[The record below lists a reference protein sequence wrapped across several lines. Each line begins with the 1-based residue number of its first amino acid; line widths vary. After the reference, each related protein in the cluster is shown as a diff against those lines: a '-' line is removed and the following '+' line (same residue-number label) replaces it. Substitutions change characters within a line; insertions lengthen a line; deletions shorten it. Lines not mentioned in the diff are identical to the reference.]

1 MILKSQFLLL
11 EGISAGELIF
21 VFLVVLLFF
30 GSKSIPNMA
39 RSLGRGMRQLRDA
52 SQQIQEDIKTAAF
65 DDETEIFSQNKKNKV
80 ILENFEIDPTTG
92 NRINF

>member
-1 MILKSQFLLL
+1 MILNSQFLLL

-39 RSLGRGMRQLRDA
+39 RALGRGMRQLRDA
-52 SQQIQEDIKTAAF
+52 SQQIQDDIKTAAF
-65 DDETEIFSQNKKNKV
+65 DDETEIFSNNKKNTKK
-80 ILENFEIDPTTG
+80 
-92 NRINF
+92 R

>member
-52 SQQIQEDIKTAAF
+52 SQQIQDDIKTAAF
-65 DDETEIFSQNKKNKV
+65 EDETEIFSNNKKNTKKK
-80 ILENFEIDPTTG
+80 
-92 NRINF
+92 

>member
-1 MILKSQFLLL
+1 MFYSIQLLLL

-30 GSKSIPNMA
+30 GSKSIPKIA

-52 SQQIQEDIKTAAF
+52 SQQIQDDIKLAAF
-65 DDETEIFSQNKKNKV
+65 DDDEVTGSPNSKKEYK
-80 ILENFEIDPTTG
+80 E
-92 NRINF
+92 

>member
-1 MILKSQFLLL
+1 MFFSLQLLLL

-30 GSKSIPNMA
+30 GSKSIPKIA

-52 SQQIQEDIKTAAF
+52 SQQIHDDIKSAAF
-65 DDETEIFSQNKKNKV
+65 DEDDVTGFPVGKKKNK
-80 ILENFEIDPTTG
+80 
-92 NRINF
+92 

>member
-1 MILKSQFLLL
+1 MFFSLQLLLL

-30 GSKSIPNMA
+30 GSKSIPKIA

-52 SQQIQEDIKTAAF
+52 SQQIQDDIKSAAF
-65 DDETEIFSQNKKNKV
+65 DEDDITGFSVNKKDNK
-80 ILENFEIDPTTG
+80 E
-92 NRINF
+92 

>member
-1 MILKSQFLLL
+1 VFYSLQLLLL

-30 GSKSIPNMA
+30 GSKSIPKIA

-52 SQQIQEDIKTAAF
+52 SQQIQDDIKLAAF
-65 DDETEIFSQNKKNKV
+65 DDDEVTGSPNSKKEYK
-80 ILENFEIDPTTG
+80 E
-92 NRINF
+92 

>member
-1 MILKSQFLLL
+1 MILNSQFLLL

-52 SQQIQEDIKTAAF
+52 SQQIQDDIKTAAF
-65 DDETEIFSQNKKNKV
+65 DDETEIFSNNKKNTKK
-80 ILENFEIDPTTG
+80 
-92 NRINF
+92 R

>member
-1 MILKSQFLLL
+1 VFYSLQLLLL

-30 GSKSIPNMA
+30 GSKSIPKIA

-52 SQQIQEDIKTAAF
+52 SQKIQDDIKLAAF
-65 DDETEIFSQNKKNKV
+65 DDDEVTGSPNSKKEYK
-80 ILENFEIDPTTG
+80 E
-92 NRINF
+92 